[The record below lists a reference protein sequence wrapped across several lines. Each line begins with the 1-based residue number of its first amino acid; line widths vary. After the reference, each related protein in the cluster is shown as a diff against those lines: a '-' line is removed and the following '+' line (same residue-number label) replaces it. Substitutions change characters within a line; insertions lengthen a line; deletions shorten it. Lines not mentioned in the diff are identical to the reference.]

1 MVKQMSDNQEDKYEE
16 NLRKLLSA
24 AHPPVAPSEEL
35 KARLLRQL
43 QERIRKEPAGL
54 PDRVVAGLSSQLRTV
69 LAAVRR
75 HPGRLV
81 LSAAAAASV
90 VLIGVALFALAKRPA
105 GPILATLTIQK
116 GTAEVVGRR
125 TAFLILERTETIEAK
140 AGEELWLGVGDR
152 IASGE
157 DSQALLS
164 LFEGSTVQL
173 DPGTELTIGELR
185 PESETSGPL
194 VRLDLERGKTLN
206 DVPRPSYEEL
216 DRFVVRTP
224 STTAS
229 AMGTRFTLEVITP
242 EHTFLAT
249 VEGIVRITMG
259 LEYVDVYAGE
269 EIDAIVGQPLVVRA
283 RRPEPQ
289 VGQAALP
296 DFISAREVV
305 LQGHA
310 NPGDLVDILLNGV
323 KIATVLADAEGKF
336 SYPLDTS
343 REGAYTVSI
352 RSTNQRGHVSEE
364 VVLMVFTTDFTP
376 PPLVITSPTESE
388 VASSPITLAG
398 QTEPWAQVMLDDQ
411 RLQLDSNGSFM
422 TTLEL
427 EPGANPF
434 TVVATDQAGNST
446 TIRLVIILQP

>member
-1 MVKQMSDNQEDKYEE
+1 
-16 NLRKLLSA
+16 
-24 AHPPVAPSEEL
+24 
-35 KARLLRQL
+35 
-43 QERIRKEPAGL
+43 
-54 PDRVVAGLSSQLRTV
+54 
-69 LAAVRR
+69 
-75 HPGRLV
+75 
-81 LSAAAAASV
+81 
-90 VLIGVALFALAKRPA
+90 
-105 GPILATLTIQK
+105 
-116 GTAEVVGRR
+116 
-125 TAFLILERTETIEAK
+125 LILERTETIEAK